1 MELVTN
7 HLGDVPQKEDLMR
20 KEKVNIVSSVPDR
33 EIDVTPNWSGM
44 FGYAMV
50 LASQLEEGQGRQLV
64 IQMLE
69 YGKRLEDL
77 RRKNEYVEARTE
89 ASSIPW
95 HEDEEN

>member
-1 MELVTN
+1 MQDN
-7 HLGDVPQKEDLMR
+7 I
-20 KEKVNIVSSVPDR
+20 NIVNRVPDR
-33 EIDVTPNWSGM
+33 DIDITPNWSGM
-44 FGYAMV
+44 FGYAIV
-50 LASQLEEGQGRQLV
+50 IASQLEEGQGRQLV

>member
-1 MELVTN
+1 M
-7 HLGDVPQKEDLMR
+7 
-20 KEKVNIVSSVPDR
+20 KEKINIVNSVPDR
-33 EIDVTPNWSGM
+33 EIDVTPNWSGL

-69 YGKRLEDL
+69 YGKKLEDL